1 MASGRNSLA
10 CIDSSV
16 VNAWFILKRTWLL
29 IVTVLLLGACSFS
42 IQFNNSRP
50 AELTDSIADYKDIQ
64 AIFLLLDEPVKFSKG
79 TNYSAGIKITA
90 ASVNGQQQSVAAI
103 GTLRAD
109 SALKKMHTGE
119 TYQCRLSL
127 SPTHQGQREGFRAKC
142 TDEPTL
148 MSRASRQTTAIT
160 QIRQAFMQ
168 NLRGVD
174 GDSAGLVAG
183 LAIGDVSQISEQLQ
197 GDMKLVSL
205 THLTAVSGANCA
217 IVLAMFYLLVRRMG
231 GGRWTRLAVG
241 LIALVLYVL
250 LVGPQPSVLRA
261 AVMAS
266 AVLIG
271 ISLGRKTAPMTAL
284 AASVIILLVADPW
297 LAIEF
302 GFALSV
308 AATAGLLVLTKP
320 ISEKLERFFPRWLA
334 IALSVSIAAQIFCL
348 PILLQLQ
355 QGLATYSLPA
365 NLLAAPLVAPIT
377 VLGILGTGFAW
388 LLPPVTWLCTYLASL
403 AGWLIIEIVE
413 VFANSDNV
421 TLSWPVGIPGGLIA
435 TCIVVGFL
443 LWLRAEPTK
452 LRNLGISSLA
462 LIAAVSAG
470 FISFNLVTR
479 SQWPI
484 RDWSVVACDVGQ
496 GDSLVVRSAGKVA
509 VIDVGRESRL
519 VDECLQRL
527 RIQRIDVLVL
537 THFDMDHI
545 GGLSGA
551 IGGRQIGY
559 ALVSPFKDDRW
570 GATGTNKLL
579 SDSGIKT
586 ISVEKGMNGAL
597 GEFEWQV
604 LWPNR
609 FAAGAEDSNDAS
621 IIMLWKGKTFNLLT
635 MADSGEKSQ
644 MQIASDA
651 SWWSDQIIQSLP
663 LVLKVSHHGSSDQYG
678 ELIEELTPE
687 LSLISAGKN
696 NSYGHPTK
704 RTLALLKSTGS
715 AVYRTDEL
723 GSLAIASRDGGLVLA
738 NAPRG

>member
-1 MASGRNSLA
+1 MAG
-10 CIDSSV
+10 IDISI
-16 VNAWFILKRTWLL
+16 VNAWVILKRTWLL
-29 IVTVLLLGACSFS
+29 ITTALLLGACSFS

-50 AELTDSIADYKDIQ
+50 AELADSVADYREIQ
-64 AIFLLLDEPVKFSKG
+64 AFFVLLDEPAKFSKG

-90 ASVNGQQQSVAAI
+90 ASVNGQQQSFAAI
-103 GTLRAD
+103 GSLSAD

-127 SPTHQGQREGFRAKC
+127 SPTPQGQREGFRARC
-142 TDEPTL
+142 TDEPVL
-148 MSRASRQTTAIT
+148 MSRASRPTTAIT

-183 LAIGDVSQISEQLQ
+183 LAIGDVSQISDELQ
-197 GDMKLVSL
+197 DDMKLVSL

-217 IVLAMFYLLVRRMG
+217 IVLAMFYLLVRKMG
-231 GGRWTRLAVG
+231 GGRWSRLAVG

-297 LAIEF
+297 LAIDF

-308 AATAGLLVLTKP
+308 AATAGLLILTKP
-320 ISEKLERFFPRWLA
+320 ISEKLERHFPRWLA
-334 IALSVSIAAQIFCL
+334 IALSVSISAQIFCL

-388 LLPPVTWLCTYLASL
+388 FFPPMTWLCTYLASL
-403 AGWLIIEIVE
+403 AGWLITKIVGL
-413 VFANSDNV
+413 FANSDNE
-421 TLSWPVGIPGGLIA
+421 TLSWPVGISGGLIA
-435 TCIVVGFL
+435 SCMVLGFL
-443 LWLRAEPTK
+443 LWLKAEPTT
-452 LRNLGISSLA
+452 LRNLGLSCLA
-462 LIAAVSAG
+462 VIAAVSAG

-579 SDSGIKT
+579 SDAGIKT
-586 ISVEKGMNGAL
+586 ISVEKGMNGTL
-597 GEFEWQV
+597 GQFEWQV

-621 IIMLWKGKTFNLLT
+621 IIMLWKSSAFNLLT

-644 MQIASDA
+644 MRIAADTG
-651 SWWSDQIIQSLP
+651 WWSNPTIHRLP

-678 ELIEELTPE
+678 ELIEELKPD

-704 RTLALLKSTGS
+704 RTLGLLKATGS
-715 AVYRTDEL
+715 VIYRTDEL
-723 GSLAIASRDGGLVLA
+723 GSIAIASRDRSLVLA